1 VAIQLLV
8 RGLVVLACVA
18 GVVVS
23 VISRDSR
30 VKAEEVF
37 RVYNQDRDAKAAL
50 KLLDES
56 RRLNPNFE
64 LDIAQAQLDRARAE
78 QILVPALREEPDI
91 AETWLALA
99 NERREAGDLPGARRA
114 YARARELAPRFVSPD
129 GP

>member
-1 VAIQLLV
+1 M
-8 RGLVVLACVA
+8 LACVA

-37 RVYNQDRDAKAAL
+37 RVYNENRDAGAAL

-56 RRLNPNFE
+56 RTLNPNFE
-64 LDIAQAQLDRARAE
+64 LDIAQAQLDRPRAE
-78 QILVPALREEPDI
+78 AILVPALREEPEI

-99 NERREAGDLPGARRA
+99 SERREAGNLPGARRA
-114 YARARELAPRFVSPD
+114 YARARALAPQFVSPD